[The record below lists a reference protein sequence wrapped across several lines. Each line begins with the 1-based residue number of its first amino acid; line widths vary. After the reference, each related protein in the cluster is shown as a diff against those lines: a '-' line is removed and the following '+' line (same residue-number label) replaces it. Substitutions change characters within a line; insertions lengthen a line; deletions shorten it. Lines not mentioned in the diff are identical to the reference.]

1 MVNWTTP
8 HVADLGIDAAAHF
21 GFDDDAPLG
30 LVFTSDYGVGAS
42 VLWTP
47 CNEYRRMAVVVEDI
61 MPIYG
66 DSRICIAIDA
76 PDGVYVR
83 RVARKQLTP
92 VIDESIEADHEWIR
106 GGC

>member
-1 MVNWTTP
+1 MTTLTVDVP
-8 HVADLGIDAAAHF
+8 F
-21 GFDDDAPLG
+21 GFGDHDLRDCPP
-30 LVFTSDYGVGAS
+30 LVFAHDYEVGMA

-47 CNEYRRMAVVVEDI
+47 CNEYRRTAVVVEDI